1 MKAKSVNLTKGS
13 ADQLLPQIAEKLRG
27 KVLFPQKVEA
37 ARQYL
42 NKIKT
47 SS

>member
-1 MKAKSVNLTKGS
+1 MKVTSAKINKGNAS
-13 ADQLLPQIAEKLRG
+13 KLLPKVAEKLKG

-47 SS
+47 SG